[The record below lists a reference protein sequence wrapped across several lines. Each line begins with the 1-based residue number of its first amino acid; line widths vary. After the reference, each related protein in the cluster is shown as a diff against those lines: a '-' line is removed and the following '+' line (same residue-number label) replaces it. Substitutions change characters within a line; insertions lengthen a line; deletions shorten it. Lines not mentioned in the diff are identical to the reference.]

1 MALCNLTKCSYEL
14 GRMEQ
19 IIAGAQE
26 NLITCYSIIINN
38 QVEKF
43 KAWTESV

>member
-1 MALCNLTKCSYEL
+1 MALCNLTKCGYKL

-26 NLITCYSIIINN
+26 NLITCDSLKVFNSN
-38 QVEKF
+38 
-43 KAWTESV
+43 